1 MPSTEIVSKWTRHS
15 PCPLARNLG
24 TKIESHKVEE
34 VLGSF
39 YHPTC
44 IFSSTQ
50 LYVDNGCKGDWCWAW
65 NIVGIR
71 EIADESESGKG
82 SQGRFGSQGSKR
94 GRPCPG
100 CLRGK
105 AFGTLCLSM
114 ALSLTLLRLPKIP
127 AFLVSGAISLGHPQK
142 EQLMSCPQPQIY
154 QSVSILLFSLLIF
167 RGYIPR
173 PLVDAW
179 NGG

>member
-44 IFSSTQ
+44 IFSSIQ

-82 SQGRFGSQGSKR
+82 SQGRLGSQGSR
-94 GRPCPG
+94 EGDLAQVALGGRLLGPCA
-100 CLRGK
+100 CLW
-105 AFGTLCLSM
+105 LSP
-114 ALSLTLLRLPKIP
+114 SP
-127 AFLVSGAISLGHPQK
+127 F
-142 EQLMSCPQPQIY
+142 
-154 QSVSILLFSLLIF
+154 SVSPRSQPFWCLEPSPWVIHKRSSSCLARKSKFTSQYPFCSSLSSSSGDTF
-167 RGYIPR
+167 EDP
-173 PLVDAW
+173 
-179 NGG
+179 